1 MITTSLRR
9 QVLELG
15 ARWYVFIFLNVYG
28 FAKLLNGQF
37 YRHGHLPPE
46 VAQMTL
52 ANAGGFE
59 LAWTFMGYSKAYMV
73 FIGVT
78 EIVGAWLLLWNR
90 TKLLGVAVLMPVML
104 NVIVFDIIFFANDA
118 YGALASASI
127 YTILLFAILACNREQ
142 VQKAFESLTQSDAA
156 RPTKKIVFVALVG
169 MAVLFAIDQTL
180 VTLLGHGRG

>member
-1 MITTSLRR
+1 MLTTHLRR

-15 ARWYVFIFLNVYG
+15 ARWYVFLFLNVYG

-37 YRHGHLPPE
+37 YRRGHLPPE

-52 ANAGGFE
+52 ANAGAFE

-73 FIGVT
+73 FIGLT
-78 EIVGAWLLLWNR
+78 EILGAWLLLWNR
-90 TKLLGVAVLMPVML
+90 TKLLGVAVLLPVMV
-104 NVIVFDIIFFANDA
+104 NVIVFDVIFFRNDE

-127 YTILLFAILACNREQ
+127 YTILLFAILACNRDR
-142 VQKAFESLTQSDAA
+142 VTKAFESLTQGQATPLT
-156 RPTKKIVFVALVG
+156 RKLVLIVLVCMALC
-169 MAVLFAIDQTL
+169 FALDQAL